1 MTPEAELAAFIA
13 RFSPEMQAR
22 IRACRAKMLARLPD
36 AVELVY
42 DNYNFL
48 VIGYGP
54 TERASDAILSLAA
67 HARGV
72 NLCFLQRGPE
82 LPDPS
87 SILRGS
93 GKVARNVALAS
104 PDDLDRPDVVALIDA
119 ALGLAATPM
128 SASDGPEL
136 IIQSV
141 SAKQRPRRSR

>member
-1 MTPEAELAAFIA
+1 MTPEAELATCIA

-22 IRACRAKMLARLPD
+22 IRACRAKMRARLPD

-48 VIGYGP
+48 VIGFGP
-54 TERASDAILSLAA
+54 TSRASDAILSLAA

-87 SILRGS
+87 SVLRGT
-93 GKVARNVALAS
+93 GKVARNVPLGEPA
-104 PDDLDRPDVVALIDA
+104 DLDRPDVSAL
-119 ALGLAATPM
+119 
-128 SASDGPEL
+128 
-136 IIQSV
+136 
-141 SAKQRPRRSR
+141 

>member
-1 MTPEAELAAFIA
+1 VPAEAQLAAFIA
-13 RFSPEMQAR
+13 KFSPEMQAR
-22 IRACRAKMLARLPD
+22 IRACRAKMRERFPD

-54 TERASDAILSLAA
+54 TARASDAILSLAA

-82 LPDPS
+82 LPDPA

-93 GKVARNVALAS
+93 GKVARNLTLDA
-104 PDDLDRPDVVALIDA
+104 PEDLDRPDVAAIINA
-119 ALGLAATPM
+119 ALERADTPTRRPAA
-128 SASDGPEL
+128 
-136 IIQSV
+136 QS
-141 SAKQRPRRSR
+141 